1 MKTVNI
7 FQTSQDPERV
17 CMNQYVV
24 EYELNPNPNPNIPFT
39 DFFTLGFF
47 HGYSPLLEFLGDVYK
62 YTRRRRLVQPVPPVF
77 YNCCFVHQ

>member
-24 EYELNPNPNPNIPFT
+24 EYELNPNPNIPFT

-47 HGYSPLLEFLGDVYK
+47 HGYSPVLEVRGDVYK
-62 YTRRRRLVQPVPPVF
+62 YTRRRRLVQPVPPVLDHCVF
-77 YNCCFVHQ
+77 IK